1 MLTCVITFGVYYR
14 HMFRTLLNSFLERT
28 MTELLN
34 TLMNTNPIHLFL
46 AVGTVLAVCS
56 GGSNRVEEDDN
67 SDYENASWNP
77 SSVNYNG

>member
-1 MLTCVITFGVYYR
+1 
-14 HMFRTLLNSFLERT
+14 